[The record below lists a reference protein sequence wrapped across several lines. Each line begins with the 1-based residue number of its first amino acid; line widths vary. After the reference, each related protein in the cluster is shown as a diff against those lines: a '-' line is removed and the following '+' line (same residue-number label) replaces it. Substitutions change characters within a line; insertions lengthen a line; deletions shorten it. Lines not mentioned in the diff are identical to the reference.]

1 MATPYIMPLGF
12 IYRPTEDGAIITLT
26 DPRDSLG
33 LKLATPVTIWR
44 YSQGQLATAK
54 IRGQVT
60 AVGYMTATF
69 KTVESRIDP
78 RWPTSRQLLRPKT
91 PVYLNSEQLH
101 CSFQRTRNKTAPRS
115 PTGRGCRLV
124 VWSKARCCPVLG
136 ICPANVQQNSLN
148 SSDTPLIDTA
158 PSMATTVIDIV
169 EPMKGFDPRSPLRPD
184 HGLIG
189 L

>member
-91 PVYLNSEQLH
+91 PVYLAMPDSFEPDMSRKLTQEQVE
-101 CSFQRTRNKTAPRS
+101 SMQRAAARYTEITRPTIPNPPNLNPPNEPNEGKNAKTKHHKPRRFRYS
-115 PTGRGCRLV
+115 WNEL
-124 VWSKARCCPVLG
+124 
-136 ICPANVQQNSLN
+136 Q
-148 SSDTPLIDTA
+148 
-158 PSMATTVIDIV
+158 
-169 EPMKGFDPRSPLRPD
+169 
-184 HGLIG
+184 
-189 L
+189 